1 MNLINKI
8 NKNKMS
14 KRKQTIKKAE
24 VEKEDKK
31 PPVMQEAIQNPENEE
46 ITPEQEKVLYE
57 GQEHIEEN
65 SQSQSF
71 QSKEVVSE
79 NQLESSRKQI
89 ITKPRETYLQE
100 KLSKLN
106 CNKNIMSSIKKE
118 LNDQIKTMVDEDN
131 VLITEVPRD
140 LNKYIQKQSEIKNLK
155 NIFKDFESK
164 QKYKQLKVLKEE
176 QNILKNNL
184 KQVEQNEKLLQDEGF
199 INLSNSRKGYAADSM
214 LDKVLKEQ
222 QIKTVQQKKNRIIEK
237 IKDIETRIVNII
249 EKDHPL
255 SYKEKRKI
263 FLDNFERDKEIA
275 EVRAQKYL
283 KESKERDQRMKND
296 INQIVEKRKKEI
308 EEKDKE
314 EKIQKEAI
322 IQKFKE
328 KEKALELRHSK
339 KNNEIMEKYKSFR
352 NKNLDK
358 KSKDYRYSIIY
369 EKFKINEEKKYK
381 EASQKRHQFV
391 DSVQIERIKEFSK
404 QIDKKKEQNEIDR
417 EQKWVDKSKDW
428 KKNKD
433 NLPQCNY
440 VETVVEEENIKK
452 EEEEKKKKE
461 KTQAFI
467 LGKKNYGE
475 MIREKHAPEIDENL
489 KKEREKKILALED
502 PSSHKK
508 YTKEKQKKKRIL
520 LKKRDN
526 SKPSKFKW
534 ELKLEEPD
542 IDKLEQANKNLI
554 KRPKKVNL
562 SPISRTKSLIPE
574 KRKDYLREIINKKEI
589 KSRSMSSKMSEGE
602 DGEVLN
608 INKKANKWEKD
619 INNDNGTLLQNIN
632 NVKEKANTLEKQAE
646 MKEKLL
652 KLNGGIQNN
661 PELGKR
667 VSSLLIDS
675 IEAKL
680 SILKKFADLYNED
693 E

>member
-106 CNKNIMSSIKKE
+106 CNKNIMSNIKKE

-140 LNKYIQKQSEIKNLK
+140 LNKYIKKQSEIKNLK

-328 KEKALELRHSK
+328 REKALELRHSK

-404 QIDKKKEQNEIDR
+404 QIDKKKEQDEIDR

-608 INKKANKWEKD
+608 INKKTNKWEKD

-680 SILKKFADLYNED
+680 SILKKVNNVQ
-693 E
+693 

>member
-1 MNLINKI
+1 
-8 NKNKMS
+8 MS

-24 VEKEDKK
+24 VEKENKK

-106 CNKNIMSSIKKE
+106 CNKNIMSNIKKE

-140 LNKYIQKQSEIKNLK
+140 LNKYIKKQSEIKNLK

-237 IKDIETRIVNII
+237 IKDIETKIVNII

-404 QIDKKKEQNEIDR
+404 QIDKKKEQDEIDR

-608 INKKANKWEKD
+608 INKKTNKWEKD

-680 SILKKFADLYNED
+680 SILKKVNNVQ
-693 E
+693 

>member
-8 NKNKMS
+8 KINKMS

-31 PPVMQEAIQNPENEE
+31 PPVMQEAVQNPENEE

-106 CNKNIMSSIKKE
+106 CNKNIMSNIKKE

-140 LNKYIQKQSEIKNLK
+140 LNKYIKKQSEIKNLK

-237 IKDIETRIVNII
+237 IKDIETKIVNII

-404 QIDKKKEQNEIDR
+404 QIDKKKEQDEIDR

-554 KRPKKVNL
+554 KKPKKVNL

-608 INKKANKWEKD
+608 INKKTNKWEKD

-680 SILKKFADLYNED
+680 SILKKVNNVQ
-693 E
+693 

>member
-106 CNKNIMSSIKKE
+106 CNKNIMSNIKKE

-140 LNKYIQKQSEIKNLK
+140 LNKYIKKQSEIKNLK

-237 IKDIETRIVNII
+237 IKDIETKIVNII

-328 KEKALELRHSK
+328 REKALELRHSK

-381 EASQKRHQFV
+381 EANQKRHQFV

-404 QIDKKKEQNEIDR
+404 QIDKKKEQDEIDR

-489 KKEREKKILALED
+489 KKEREKKILELED

-602 DGEVLN
+602 DWEVLN

-680 SILKKFADLYNED
+680 SILKKVNNVQ
-693 E
+693 

>member
-1 MNLINKI
+1 MYLVNKI

-14 KRKQTIKKAE
+14 KRKQTIKKTE

-31 PPVMQEAIQNPENEE
+31 PPVIQEASQNPEYEE
-46 ITPEQEKVLYE
+46 VTPEQEKALYE

-71 QSKEVVSE
+71 QSKEVVTE

-89 ITKPRETYLQE
+89 VTKPRETYLQE

-106 CNKNIMSSIKKE
+106 CNKNIMSNIKKE

-140 LNKYIQKQSEIKNLK
+140 LNKYIKKQSEIKNLK
-155 NIFKDFESK
+155 NSFNDFESK

-199 INLSNSRKGYAADSM
+199 INLSNSRKGYASDSM

-222 QIKTVQQKKNRIIEK
+222 QIKAVQQKKNRIIEK

-358 KSKDYRYSIIY
+358 KSKDYKYSIIY
-369 EKFKINEEKKYK
+369 EKFKIIEEKKYK

-404 QIDKKKEQNEIDR
+404 QIDKKKEQDEIDR

-433 NLPQCNY
+433 NLPQCSY

-475 MIREKHAPEIDENL
+475 MIREKHAPEIDEKL

-534 ELKLEEPD
+534 ELKLEEPN

-554 KRPKKVNL
+554 RRPKKVNL
-562 SPISRTKSLIPE
+562 SPITRTKSLIPE
-574 KRKDYLREIINKKEI
+574 KRKDYLREIINKKEE

-602 DGEVLN
+602 DGEALN
-608 INKKANKWEKD
+608 SNKKSNKWEKV
-619 INNDNGTLLQNIN
+619 INNDNGALIQNIN
-632 NVKEKANTLEKQAE
+632 NIKEKANTLEKQAE
-646 MKEKLL
+646 MNEKLL

-661 PELGKR
+661 PELGRR

-680 SILKKFADLYNED
+680 SILKKVNNAQ
-693 E
+693 

>member
-1 MNLINKI
+1 
-8 NKNKMS
+8 MS

-24 VEKEDKK
+24 VEKENKK
-31 PPVMQEAIQNPENEE
+31 PPVMQEASQSPENEE

-106 CNKNIMSSIKKE
+106 CNKNIMSNIKKE

-140 LNKYIQKQSEIKNLK
+140 LNKYIKKQSEIKNLK

-404 QIDKKKEQNEIDR
+404 QIDKKKEQDEIDR

-608 INKKANKWEKD
+608 INKKTNKWEKD

-680 SILKKFADLYNED
+680 SILKKVNNVQ
-693 E
+693 

>member
-1 MNLINKI
+1 
-8 NKNKMS
+8 MS

-24 VEKEDKK
+24 VEKENKK
-31 PPVMQEAIQNPENEE
+31 PPVMQEASQSPENEE

-106 CNKNIMSSIKKE
+106 CNKNIMSNIKKE

-140 LNKYIQKQSEIKNLK
+140 LNKYIKKQSEIKNLK

-237 IKDIETRIVNII
+237 IKDIETKIVNII

-328 KEKALELRHSK
+328 REKALELRHSK

-404 QIDKKKEQNEIDR
+404 QIDKKKEQDEIDR

-554 KRPKKVNL
+554 KKPKKVNL

-608 INKKANKWEKD
+608 INKKTNKWEKD

-680 SILKKFADLYNED
+680 SILKKVNNVQ
-693 E
+693 